1 MTTAAAPA
9 MSSER
14 FQNTKNRIASLSSK
28 NEEFLDQINKLQHS
42 HSQALT
48 ALNSQLETI
57 PTDDSEQNIDNLVN
71 NLKFNQRR
79 SNNLQQQSIS
89 TVLRSD
95 KLGNGKDLE
104 DVMEVEDDYKM
115 NGTGTITAID
125 DSLSSRKSAKLAM
138 VNRTVKELKKIESSG
153 ELDRKYFSAENNSDS
168 DDVNENSSIEDK
180 DFENINDR
188 RRILKSHPTLTIN
201 TKTTK
206 SSSRLITPESSDSE
220 FDISKAHMPLAPTLG
235 GSRNSLRAARHSS
248 AEHYNGNIT
257 ERRGRGIFSMDDVIE
272 EERGGSLSD
281 VAEQNESS
289 TDNINRIR
297 GKQIIS
303 ANGRKRTQKYMDE
316 NDIPKTIKMHR
327 RPQTDD
333 SYADIPDD
341 NSSVMSTDSYLQ
353 IEELRARI
361 QKLESERI
369 DDELMSE
376 RKSQR
381 RKKHHSDSISP
392 AALSPD
398 SSQGGTSSIT
408 GVPRRSPALA
418 QHQKHLQNAF
428 DMFEKAFTTDYPVDD
443 SSPPPSHSMAMVV
456 SSALSLNQKL
466 RSIMSQMEL
475 DGQLERGMK
484 ALLKTS
490 DEQVRSLTECLLA
503 LAPLSPKR
511 VSSKK
516 MERDQLGIKGYA
528 YYPGDSS
535 LLQAST
541 PSHSTRSIS
550 PPIPRISSTPV
561 IASHELQISEHDQL
575 HDQSS
580 RRVSPGPPSDQSSPP
595 NSYYVPQRA
604 TSRYRSSSPTLLP
617 EYNDSQISATRVL
630 ERKSRRSSGTA
641 YSGTNPISSTSPS
654 PPPMQHPPSHYDQPG
669 SRVYYEREI
678 PRETPRELPR
688 LQRFSI
694 QGYNNVSSQPASS
707 AYQRTA
713 SRPLTHI
720 RTDELSYPSNHHVRT
735 SSTSSTSSIHR
746 SSSGRS
752 YTSRVAN
759 EEYVNSPVSST
770 RSQPRY
776 EYTRRYPSDGQSPIE
791 RRPTPGMETDRRYSR
806 RMVNQIYEPEDGYDG
821 SNGYGENIPERDY
834 IRDDKMGIRRNI
846 NNNGSGT
853 FRQKM
858 VPAQEQE
865 VNRNVGVGN
874 EESRGGQQNDEIN
887 DQNVQ
892 VNGTNVENSEENDG
906 YI

>member
-1 MTTAAAPA
+1 MTTASAPA

-14 FQNTKNRIASLSSK
+14 FQNRKNRIASLSSK

-42 HSQALT
+42 HSQALSV
-48 ALNSQLETI
+48 LNNQLETI

-79 SNNLQQQSIS
+79 NNNLPAA
-89 TVLRSD
+89 LRS
-95 KLGNGKDLE
+95 GNGKNLE

-115 NGTGTITAID
+115 NETGTITAVD

-138 VNRTVKELKKIESSG
+138 VNRTVKELKKIESNG

-168 DDVNENSSIEDK
+168 EDVNENSSIEDNK
-180 DFENINDR
+180 DFENTNDR
-188 RRILKSHPTLTIN
+188 RRIHKGHLTLTIN

-220 FDISKAHMPLAPTLG
+220 FDISKSHMPLAPTLG
-235 GSRNSLRAARHSS
+235 GSRNSLRVVRHSS
-248 AEHYNGNIT
+248 AEHYNGNLS

-281 VAEQNESS
+281 VAEQSEIG
-289 TDNINRIR
+289 TENINRMR

-316 NDIPKTIKMHR
+316 NDVPKTIKVHR

-333 SYADIPDD
+333 SYDIPDD

-369 DDELMSE
+369 DDEIMSE

-398 SSQGGTSSIT
+398 SSQGGTSSTT
-408 GVPRRSPALA
+408 GVPRRSLALA

-466 RSIMSQMEL
+466 RSIMTQMEL
-475 DGQLERGMK
+475 DGQLSERGMK

-503 LAPLSPKR
+503 LAPLAPKR
-511 VSSKK
+511 VSTKK
-516 MERDQLGIKGYA
+516 MERDHLGIKGYA
-528 YYPGDSS
+528 YYPGDS
-535 LLQAST
+535 LQMPAS
-541 PSHSTRSIS
+541 SQSTRSIS
-550 PPIPRISSTPV
+550 PPIPRISSAPV
-561 IASHELQISEHDQL
+561 IAPHESQISEHDQL

-580 RRVSPGPPSDQSSPP
+580 RRVSPVPLSDQSSPP
-595 NSYYVPQRA
+595 NSYYAPQRA
-604 TSRYRSSSPTLLP
+604 TSRYRSSSPILQP
-617 EYNDSQISATRVL
+617 EYNESQISSTRVL
-630 ERKSRRSSGTA
+630 ERKTRRSSGTA
-641 YSGTNPISSTSPS
+641 YPSINPSPS
-654 PPPMQHPPSHYDQPG
+654 PPPMQHPPTHYDQSG
-669 SRVYYEREI
+669 SRVYYSEI
-678 PRETPRELPR
+678 PREAPRELPR
-688 LQRFSI
+688 LQRYSI
-694 QGYNNVSSQPASS
+694 QGYSNISPQPASS

-713 SRPLTHI
+713 SRPSSHI
-720 RTDELSYPSNHHVRT
+720 RTDELSHPSNHHART

-752 YTSRVAN
+752 YTSRVTN
-759 EEYVNSPVSST
+759 EEYVSSPASAT

-776 EYTRRYPSDGQSPIE
+776 EYTRRYPSDGQSPID
-791 RRPTPGMETDRRYSR
+791 RRPTPGMEMDRRYSR

-821 SNGYGENIPERDY
+821 SNGYGENISERDY
-834 IRDDKMGIRRNI
+834 VRDDKMGIRRNI
-846 NNNGSGT
+846 SNGSST

-865 VNRNVGVGN
+865 VISNVGVGN
-874 EESRGGQQNDEIN
+874 EESRSDQQNDEIN

>member
-95 KLGNGKDLE
+95 KLG
-104 DVMEVEDDYKM
+104 
-115 NGTGTITAID
+115 TITAID

-138 VNRTVKELKKIESSG
+138 VNRTVKELKKIESNG

-168 DDVNENSSIEDK
+168 EDVNENSSIEDK

-281 VAEQNESS
+281 VAEQNEIS
-289 TDNINRIR
+289 TENINRMR

-316 NDIPKTIKMHR
+316 NDVPKTIKMHR

-550 PPIPRISSTPV
+550 PPIPRISSAPV
-561 IASHELQISEHDQL
+561 IASHESQISEHDQL

-604 TSRYRSSSPTLLP
+604 TSRYRSSSPTLP

-720 RTDELSYPSNHHVRT
+720 RTDELSYPSNH
-735 SSTSSTSSIHR
+735 
-746 SSSGRS
+746 
-752 YTSRVAN
+752 
-759 EEYVNSPVSST
+759 
-770 RSQPRY
+770 
-776 EYTRRYPSDGQSPIE
+776 YTRRYPSDGQSPIE

-806 RMVNQIYEPEDGYDG
+806 RLVNQIYEPEDGYDG

-846 NNNGSGT
+846 SNGSGT

>member
-28 NEEFLDQINKLQHS
+28 NEEILDQINKLQHS

-79 SNNLQQQSIS
+79 NNNLQQSIS

-115 NGTGTITAID
+115 NETGTITAVD

-138 VNRTVKELKKIESSG
+138 VNRTVKELKKIESNG

-168 DDVNENSSIEDK
+168 EDVNEDSSIEDK
-180 DFENINDR
+180 DFENINGR

-235 GSRNSLRAARHSS
+235 GSRNSLRVARHSS
-248 AEHYNGNIT
+248 AEHYNGSIT

-281 VAEQNESS
+281 VAEQSEIS
-289 TDNINRIR
+289 TENINRMR

-316 NDIPKTIKMHR
+316 NDVLKTIKMHR
-327 RPQTDD
+327 RPQIDD
-333 SYADIPDD
+333 SYVDIPDD

-353 IEELRARI
+353 IEDLRARI

-398 SSQGGTSSIT
+398 SSQGGTSST
-408 GVPRRSPALA
+408 PRRSLALA

-428 DMFEKAFTTDYPVDD
+428 DMFEKAFTTDYPMDD

-484 ALLKTS
+484 SLLKTS

-503 LAPLSPKR
+503 LAPLAPKR
-511 VSSKK
+511 ASK
-516 MERDQLGIKGYA
+516 RDQLGIKGYS

-535 LLQAST
+535 LLQMSA

-550 PPIPRISSTPV
+550 PPIPRISSASVITP
-561 IASHELQISEHDQL
+561 HESQIGEHDQL

-580 RRVSPGPPSDQSSPP
+580 RRVSPAPLSDQSSPP
-595 NSYYVPQRA
+595 NSYYAPQRA
-604 TSRYRSSSPTLLP
+604 ASRYRSSSPTLQP

-630 ERKSRRSSGTA
+630 ERKQRRSSGTA
-641 YSGTNPISSTSPS
+641 YSSTNPISSSSPS
-654 PPPMQHPPSHYDQPG
+654 PPPMQHPPTHYDQPG

-678 PRETPRELPR
+678 PREAPRELPR

-694 QGYNNVSSQPASS
+694 QGYNNISPQPASS
-707 AYQRTA
+707 AYQRNA
-713 SRPLTHI
+713 SRPLSHI
-720 RTDELSYPSNHHVRT
+720 RTEELSYPSNHHVRT
-735 SSTSSTSSIHR
+735 PSTSSTSSIPSIHR

-752 YTSRVAN
+752 YTSRVTN
-759 EEYVNSPVSST
+759 EEFVSSPVSVT

-776 EYTRRYPSDGQSPIE
+776 EYTRRYPSDGQPPID
-791 RRPTPGMETDRRYSR
+791 RRPTPGVETDRRYSR
-806 RMVNQIYEPEDGYDG
+806 RMVNQMYEPEDGYDG
-821 SNGYGENIPERDY
+821 SNGYGDNIPERDY
-834 IRDDKMGIRRNI
+834 IRDDKMGIRKNI
-846 NNNGSGT
+846 SNGGGT

-858 VPAQEQE
+858 IPAQEQE
-865 VNRNVGVGN
+865 VNSNIGVGN
-874 EESRGGQQNDEIN
+874 EGSRGNQQND
-887 DQNVQ
+887 DQNVK
-892 VNGTNVENSEENDG
+892 VNSTNVDNNEENDG